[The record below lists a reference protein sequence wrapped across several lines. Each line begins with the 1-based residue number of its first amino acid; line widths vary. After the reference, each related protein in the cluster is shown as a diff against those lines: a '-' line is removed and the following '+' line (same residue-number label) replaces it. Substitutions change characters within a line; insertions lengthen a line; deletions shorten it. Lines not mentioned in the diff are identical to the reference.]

1 MSRVKH
7 ILTVKKIE
15 SLKKVGL
22 HKDGGNLY
30 LKVTATGSKSWVFR
44 YVINSKRHFLGL
56 GGFKEIGLT
65 KAREEAERLKT
76 LLSQGTDPLDD
87 RKRIEDEKLLELAKL
102 ITFKQCA
109 DAFLN
114 KHIHELKNKKHIQ
127 QWRHTLE
134 DYAHPIIGSMPIAWI
149 DTEHVM
155 QCLMPIW
162 LTKNE
167 TASRLRGRIEQVLAW
182 ATVSRYRTGENPARW
197 RNHLDKLLAKPSKV
211 QTIKHHEA
219 LDYKLIPEFMRDLQ
233 QQDGV
238 GARCL
243 EFTIMTAART
253 GEAIG
258 ATWAEINL
266 TDKLWTVPANRMK
279 AKKEH
284 TVTLSDQAINLLHAM
299 KAQQCSDYVFSGQ
312 SRQGNLSNAAMTSVL
327 KRMGVKTKENPITV
341 HGFRSTFSDWV
352 TEQTNHPSDVR
363 EMCLAHTIQNKAEA
377 AYRRGSIIEKRFILM
392 NDWANYLH
400 PAAHS
405 AKVLPFKGVG

>member
-1 MSRVKH
+1 M
-7 ILTVKKIE
+7 
-15 SLKKVGL
+15 
-22 HKDGGNLY
+22 
-30 LKVTATGSKSWVFR
+30 
-44 YVINSKRHFLGL
+44 
-56 GGFKEIGLT
+56 
-65 KAREEAERLKT
+65 
-76 LLSQGTDPLDD
+76 
-87 RKRIEDEKLLELAKL
+87 
-102 ITFKQCA
+102 
-109 DAFLN
+109 N

-127 QWRHTLE
+127 QWQTTLE

-155 QCLMPIW
+155 KCLMPIW

-211 QTIKHHEA
+211 QTVKHHEA
-219 LDYKLIPEFMRDLQ
+219 MDYKLIPEFMRDLQ

-243 EFTIMTAART
+243 EFTIMTAVRT

-266 TDKLWTVPANRMK
+266 NDKLWTVPANRMK

-284 TVTLSDQAINLLHAM
+284 TVTLSDACISLLQAM
-299 KAQQCSDYVFSGQ
+299 KAQQCSDYIFSGQ
-312 SRQGNLSNAAMTSVL
+312 SRKGNLSDAAMTSVL

-363 EMCLAHTIQNKAEA
+363 EMCLAHTIKNKAEA
-377 AYRRGSIIEKRFILM
+377 AYRRGSIIEKRFIIM

-405 AKVLPFKGVG
+405 AKVLPFKSVG

>member
-15 SLKKVGL
+15 SLKKVGVY
-22 HKDGGNLY
+22 KDGGNLY
-30 LKVTATGSKSWVFR
+30 LKVTPTGSKSWVFR

-65 KAREEAERLKT
+65 KVREEAERLKT

-127 QWRHTLE
+127 QWQNTLE

-284 TVTLSDQAINLLHAM
+284 TVTLSDQCITLLHAM

>member
-15 SLKKVGL
+15 SLKKVGVY
-22 HKDGGNLY
+22 KDGGNLY
-30 LKVTATGSKSWVFR
+30 LKVTPTGSKSWIFR

-56 GGFKEIGLT
+56 GSFNDVCLT
-65 KAREEAERLKT
+65 KAREEAQRLKT
-76 LLSQGTDPLDD
+76 LLSQGIDPLDD

-102 ITFKQCA
+102 TTFKQCA

-127 QWRHTLE
+127 QWQNTLE
-134 DYAHPIIGSMPIAWI
+134 DYAHPIIGSMPIALI

-155 QCLMPIW
+155 LCLTPIW
-162 LTKNE
+162 STKNE

-211 QTIKHHEA
+211 QTVKHHEA
-219 LDYKLIPEFMRDLQ
+219 MDYKLIPEFMRDLQ

-243 EFTIMTAART
+243 EFTIMTAVRT

-284 TVTLSDQAINLLHAM
+284 TVTLSDQCITLLHAM

-312 SRQGNLSNAAMTSVL
+312 SRQGNLSNAAMTSAL

>member
-155 QCLMPIW
+155 LCLTPIW

-284 TVTLSDQAINLLHAM
+284 TVTLSDQCITLLHAM